1 MVVVAAAAVAG
12 VVDPFFES
20 STLFALLLLPFFGL
34 MLLSFSL
41 KKPFMSGERVGD
53 RLLPRLESTLRFLST
68 AYVSNISGDW
78 KTIQWFHLNSLD
90 SRY

>member
-1 MVVVAAAAVAG
+1 MVVLAAAAAVVE

-20 STLFALLLLPFFGL
+20 STLFALLLLPFLGL

-68 AYVSNISGDW
+68 AWILNGD
-78 KTIQWFHLNSLD
+78 KSQWFSMV
-90 SRY
+90 SSQIW